1 MKPGREKE
9 RQPTQYHHHDA
20 KKKKKKILKNTVCVC
35 HLVPYKTLHCISLIL
50 GNYRVAYER
59 PKSTM

>member
-1 MKPGREKE
+1 MKPGSERE
-9 RQPTQYHHHDA
+9 RTHTQSPPRCQ
-20 KKKKKKILKNTVCVC
+20 KKKNLKEHCVCVC